1 VEIRLLRAGL
11 SFIGNEFAV
20 EDLSTGEIECITVDS
35 VIAAGN
41 PVARTDQYGRL
52 AVSGIGVTLV
62 GDCLAPRSALEAV
75 YEGHEVGRA
84 L

>member
-1 VEIRLLRAGL
+1 MEIRLLRAGL
-11 SFIGNEFAV
+11 SFIGNKFAT
-20 EDLSTGEIECITVDS
+20 EDLSTGEIEHITVDA

-41 PVARTDQYGRL
+41 PVARTDQYERV
-52 AVSGIGVTLV
+52 AVSEIGVTLV